1 MFVSEYRVWVFFGWQ
16 VSLAHF
22 RMAFWLLQSVSV
34 GKVQMISCLQNPQVM
49 PSDVCA
55 LGQADKPHSRR
66 ECTWPVPSLPPRP
79 KCPINPILTSLRTPT
94 LCSAAG
100 EIRQQRDGKGHRR
113 AGVRR
118 RGRGSRDLHCPKP
131 VLRAPPGSS
140 APSSLLPGSSSV

>member
-1 MFVSEYRVWVFFGWQ
+1 MFVSEYRVWVFSGWQ
-16 VSLAHF
+16 VSLAHL
-22 RMAFWLLQSVSV
+22 RMAFWLFRSVSV
-34 GKVQMISCLQNPQVM
+34 GKVQTISCLQTPQVM

-66 ECTWPVPSLPPRP
+66 ECAWPAPSLPLCP

-94 LCSAAG
+94 RFPAAG
-100 EIRQQRDGKGHRR
+100 EVGQQRDSKGHTR

-118 RGRGSRDLHCPKP
+118 PGRGSRDPHCPKP
-131 VLRAPPGSS
+131 VLGAPPGSS